1 MTKDN
6 ELYILTLYD
15 MILNSVEI
23 FAIVY
28 RTIDRMIFIQIV
40 TGVFSG
46 RGGLGWQSEVI
57 LHNVLALATLGVM

>member
-1 MTKDN
+1 MSKKCATRYSKKTFLTKDN

-46 RGGLGWQSEVI
+46 RGGLG
-57 LHNVLALATLGVM
+57 